1 MGVLVLVPAPP
12 GRGGH
17 FSGGPWRATGI
28 TGNLCLLHQ
37 HAVGA
42 APTPK
47 TYTDDDP
54 YTRASAR
61 DQDAT

>member
-1 MGVLVLVPAPP
+1 MDLCVADVVAAGTSAGARPP
-12 GRGGH
+12 GCPSLSLTDGQGIRRRRGPY
-17 FSGGPWRATGI
+17 S
-28 TGNLCLLHQ
+28 N
-37 HAVGA
+37 
-42 APTPK
+42 